1 MNSQKGNNMYPYPTQ
16 NYQIPQFPTFNS
28 MTSTIPEVQY
38 VPSSESVDA
47 FNIPPNKTAVWFNEN
62 KDELYI
68 IRTDASGSRVKKEFT
83 YKEKAKDARLEY
95 VTRGEFEDFKA
106 EYEEVIKNANKAPKK
121 ASQKATGVTEDE

>member
-1 MNSQKGNNMYPYPTQ
+1 MYPYPTQ

-38 VPSSESVDA
+38 VPSSESVDT
-47 FNIPPNKTAVWFNEN
+47 FTIPPNKTAVWFNEN

-68 IRTDASGSRVKKEFT
+68 IRTDASGNRMKKVFD
-83 YKEKAKDARLEY
+83 YKEQAKDGRSEY

-106 EYEEVIKNANKAPKK
+106 KYEEVIKNVNKAPKK
-121 ASQKATGVTEDE
+121 ATQKATEVTEDE